1 MTQKT
6 RYPGLPEVPTFDE
19 TLPGFEMNSW
29 LGLFAPAQVPGP
41 IARRLEEEV
50 IKALRAPDVKPVMDA
65 AGMTVVA
72 APAAEFAA
80 QIRRGSRAQRGE
92 LLKAAGVQ
100 PQ

>member
-1 MTQKT
+1 
-6 RYPGLPEVPTFDE
+6 
-19 TLPGFEMNSW
+19 
-29 LGLFAPAQVPGP
+29 VPGP

-72 APAAEFAA
+72 APAAEFAT
-80 QIRRGSRAQRGE
+80 QIRREVAQRGE